1 MYPTSPNKANTG
13 DLSRFVGE
21 NTQRIDWHNANLCA
35 VFLIFQSLKRYAKQL
50 FQNRSLMNTPV
61 AESVHA
67 EHHKGDLA
75 AQASVAATD
84 NDVMLQLFLGD
95 FFIKGMRKYTT
106 LFGGTD
112 SEAEFEKADFRFAYP
127 DYPADHLGIDSAY
140 LAADVMN
147 ILDNDSHTEDC
158 TTQKQ
163 PPKNKKNTQSGSFD
177 MST

>member
-67 EHHKGDLA
+67 EHDKGDFA

-84 NDVMLQLFLGD
+84 IDVMLQLFLGN
-95 FFIKGMRKYTT
+95 FFIKGMRKYTNQRFT
-106 LFGGTD
+106 IVFNNTINLETESVLMLKIDG
-112 SEAEFEKADFRFAYP
+112 FRFSFYI
-127 DYPADHLGIDSAY
+127 GF
-140 LAADVMN
+140 
-147 ILDNDSHTEDC
+147 TEKPSRRI
-158 TTQKQ
+158 TV
-163 PPKNKKNTQSGSFD
+163 
-177 MST
+177 

>member
-84 NDVMLQLFLGD
+84 IDVMLQLFLGD
-95 FFIKGMRKYTT
+95 FFIKGMRKYTNQRFT
-106 LFGGTD
+106 IVFNNTINLETKSVFMLEIDG
-112 SEAEFEKADFRFAYP
+112 FRFSFYIAIDKP
-127 DYPADHLGIDSAY
+127 TVFDLIFVVNEAD
-140 LAADVMN
+140 AAFFQRRECN
-147 ILDNDSHTEDC
+147 RLI
-158 TTQKQ
+158 Q
-163 PPKNKKNTQSGSFD
+163 
-177 MST
+177 